1 MKTQASPFSALRA
14 LSVALLLVGA
24 LSSTASAALI
34 AAWDLNNAPNMMD
47 DPTPS
52 PWDYDDNVTVSD
64 ITLHGSVTPTTSAS
78 AMIYSG
84 FGSSISLTDYIGFT
98 VTPNAGYQLT
108 LTDLFTIR
116 PGSGA
121 TTYSWG
127 YRISNGEWNIFSGV
141 LTPTGSTNQLAPF
154 TFTTPIVTDQTV
166 EFGYF
171 ASTASPSTQ
180 VFISVAASNRN
191 DIQLNGTVAAVP
203 EPSTYA
209 LILGGGLVVLILARR
224 RKAASSI

>member
-1 MKTQASPFSALRA
+1 MKTQSSPLSVLRS
-14 LSVALLLVGA
+14 LSVALLLAGA

-47 DPTPS
+47 DPTPP
-52 PWDYDDNVTVSD
+52 PWDYDANVTVSD
-64 ITLHGSVTPTTSAS
+64 ITLHGSVTPSSSAS
-78 AMIYSG
+78 PMIYAG
-84 FGSSISLTDYIGFT
+84 FGTSISLTDYIGFT

-116 PGSGA
+116 PGTGA

-127 YRISNGEWNIFSGV
+127 YRIGSGEWNIFTGV
-141 LTPTGSTNQLAPF
+141 LTPTGASNQLAPF
-154 TFTTPIVTDQTV
+154 TFATPIVTDQTV
-166 EFGYF
+166 EIGYF

-203 EPSTYA
+203 EPSTYG
-209 LILGGGLVVLILARR
+209 LILGGGLLALILARR
-224 RKAASSI
+224 RKTTASI